1 MFGGVDLLQKFTEI
15 GWMSYIGYIACIAVL
30 GMYLLFLYVGVE
42 AHHFDFIERDPALS
56 LPLLTEHFSCNTVT
70 VISICFPVIT
80 LLSILLRP
88 YNKRHQANMPTLRFG
103 LWMYLGLA
111 LAMLSTYCL
120 TNTIKLAVG
129 MPRPNC
135 FAMCD
140 YQGYNEAVI
149 TNDFTVYDDLTV
161 AGAFGKRA
169 NCLSSSSFY
178 KAEAF
183 LSFPSGH
190 ASIISAAA
198 TYIVMANYHAAAKA
212 AFWLHLDRAVSALAV
227 ALAVVISVTRVIDYW
242 HRTGDVLVGALVGM
256 ACSAFWFHFTMDQIK
271 RQVQTYGTVAES
283 AASNDSMKSPF
294 LQYKD
299 SVEVVD
305 SSDPLEEELGVHSEG
320 SSFPGI

>member
-190 ASIISAAA
+190 ASIISADASFRPSRVG
-198 TYIVMANYHAAAKA
+198 TCGGSGRGYICNSCHRLLASHWGCVGGCPGWYGLFGILVPFHNGSNKKA
-212 AFWLHLDRAVSALAV
+212 GSDVWNRC
-227 ALAVVISVTRVIDYW
+227 RV
-242 HRTGDVLVGALVGM
+242 R
-256 ACSAFWFHFTMDQIK
+256 C
-271 RQVQTYGTVAES
+271 
-283 AASNDSMKSPF
+283 
-294 LQYKD
+294 
-299 SVEVVD
+299 
-305 SSDPLEEELGVHSEG
+305 
-320 SSFPGI
+320 